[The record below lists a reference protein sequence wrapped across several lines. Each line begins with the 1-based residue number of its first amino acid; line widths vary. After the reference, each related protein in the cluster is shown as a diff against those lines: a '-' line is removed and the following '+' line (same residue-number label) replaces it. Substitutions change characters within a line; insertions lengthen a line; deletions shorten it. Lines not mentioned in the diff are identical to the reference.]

1 MDRSDGNPFFVEEL
15 LAEGRSSDASG
26 IPPTIQDVIEVRLNA
41 LPDET
46 QRVVR
51 IAAVVGRQAEHDLLA
66 DLAGLSEVELIA
78 AIRPAVDGHVLVP
91 TEGDGRP
98 RYAFRHALVREVAY
112 DDLLP
117 TERSAL
123 HRLVAEALSAQADA
137 DEADARSAAELA
149 YHWSGAHDDRR
160 ALEASLR
167 AARTATE
174 IYAHDE
180 ALEHYERAIR
190 LWDRVPEAATET
202 GNDLASLYDGAAS
215 AASNAG
221 NVRRAAELARAAVE
235 GGPVGHTG
243 ALGEAWARRTDRLAW
258 YLSELGDQAGGLAVV
273 DQALGWVGSDFP
285 GIGTARLLTTR
296 GMLLWGMGRY
306 PEIVRT
312 ADATIEA
319 ARRSGDVGIEAS
331 ALLGVGAGR
340 AAYGLLDDG
349 IADLR
354 AAHALFLAADDART
368 GIAMSQLCYAL
379 GLAGRHPEAAALIGE
394 ELDRQA
400 RIGTLRRFRPFLV
413 TDLVD
418 SYLELGRWDE
428 AVALCEAEIAQADG
442 GRAAP
447 WYLET
452 LGEIRALR
460 GDVEGATELLAAASE
475 AVGPGDA
482 VIDRVWLMRTA
493 IVLGRIEGNIDRV
506 RSAVDEAL
514 GISADPAHDAVLWWL
529 LCAGLAVEADE
540 ADRAGRQDANGL
552 ATARERGQRIA
563 RILDEAAAALGPDDT
578 VGRRRFGRSFA
589 SRRPTACGSR
599 DSADVAA
606 WVASIEAYDDLDY
619 VYDAAICRLRLAETI
634 LAAGAA
640 REDATAALRAAADI
654 AARLRAE
661 PLLAAVVGL
670 AGRARI
676 DLGTPADGG
685 DDLGV
690 GLTAREQEVLGL
702 LAGGLT
708 NREIGE
714 ALFISDKTAS
724 VHVSNILGK
733 LGVGGRGAAVAM
745 AMRLGFGMDAEA
757 SSEEARGRSAQ
768 RGPHVATCLPDD
780 PDEAGGGGR
789 AAGCATARR
798 RSSGS
803 APTRSSRP
811 AGSRRD
817 HLDLELEPALVAAE
831 RRLHDPPPDQ
841 PVAGLVVGDRPADRP
856 RECPAAELVGEA
868 ARGRHRPEVA
878 PADDEIRM
886 RLRLVRGDE
895 LRYLRRVVLAVGI
908 ERENGVIALGDG
920 AFESEAERGTLAL
933 VRALFDD
940 RRARGTRPF
949 GGVVRRAVV
958 NDEDRQVAQRRL
970 DDRPDPWALVVA
982 RDQGDEAG
990 RHGAECTGLGRRSA
1004 PSSDRSGV
1012 EADPDQEDGRCGPGQ
1027 VLGDHIGQE
1036 DVADRAALRT
1046 VAFGERR
1053 QRTDEPIRG
1062 KDGAFGQ
1069 RDAEGACRATG
1080 RATPQPVEEH
1090 DENRRG
1096 DHRERDGVDALDRGE
1111 GNSLTHGAS
1120 VAGTGA
1126 DGMGLPARLG

>member
-1 MDRSDGNPFFVEEL
+1 MPSMSTRVVSPTLAGRGAELERLHAALDRAIEGSSSTVLLAGEAGVGKTRLVNELAASARDRGLLVLTGGAIGLGDSDLPYGPFAEAFRALHESVGRDRFLQAAGAGADDVARLVPEALGRRAPDAAALEEGSEARARLFGSVQGLLTRISVETPVLLVIEDLQWADPSSRSLLLSTARQLPGTRVVLVATYRSDDLGRRHPLLPTLALLERLPDVERIDLQRLTPAAVREQIASILGSAPAPRMVDEIVERSDGNPFFVEEL
-15 LAEGRSSDASG
+15 LAGGPQLGRSG
-26 IPPTIQDVIEVRLNA
+26 VPPTIQDVIEVRLSA

-66 DLAGLSEVELIA
+66 ALTGLSELELIA

-91 TEGDGRP
+91 TEGDGPP

-123 HRLVAEALSAQADA
+123 HRLVAEALSAQPDA
-137 DEADARSAAELA
+137 NEADARAAAELA

-190 LWDRVPEAATET
+190 LWDRVPDAATET
-202 GNDLASLYDGAAS
+202 GTDLASLYDGAAA

-235 GGPVGHTG
+235 GGPVGHAG

-273 DQALGWVGSDFP
+273 DRALGWVGSDVP

-312 ADATIEA
+312 AEATIEA

-340 AAYGLLDDG
+340 AAYGLLDAG

-354 AAHALFLAADDART
+354 GAHALFLAAADPRT
-368 GIAMSQLCYAL
+368 GIATSQLGYAL
-379 GLAGRHPEAAALIGE
+379 CLSGRHSEAATLIGD
-394 ELDRQA
+394 ELEHQA

-418 SYLELGRWDE
+418 SYVELGRWDE
-428 AVALCEAEIAQADG
+428 AVALCETELAEAEE
-442 GRAAP
+442 GRPAP
-447 WYLET
+447 WYVET

-460 GDVEGATELLAAASE
+460 GDLEGARELLAAASQ

-493 IVLGRIEGNIDRV
+493 IVLGRIEGNIERV
-506 RSAVDEAL
+506 RAAIDEAL
-514 GISADPAHDAVLWWL
+514 SISADTAHDAPLWWL
-529 LCAGLAVEADE
+529 LCAALAAEADE
-540 ADRAGRQDANGL
+540 ADRAARSRDADGMAEARARGRRL
-552 ATARERGQRIA
+552 AG
-563 RILDEAAAALGPDDT
+563 ILDEAAAAFDPDET
-578 VGRRRFGRSFA
+578 RWP
-589 SRRPTACGSR
+589 PTLRAYVR
-599 DSADVAA
+599 QAAADRLRIEGQADAAA
-606 WVASIEAYDDLDY
+606 WEAAIEAYDDLGY
-619 VYDAAICRLRLAETI
+619 IYEAASCRLRLAETI
-634 LAAGAA
+634 LGSGGSREKAGPPLRGAA
-640 REDATAALRAAADI
+640 DT

-661 PLLAAVVGL
+661 PLHAAVAGL

-676 DLGTPADGG
+676 DLGSATDGG

-714 ALFISDKTAS
+714 ALFISEKTAS

-745 AMRLGFGMDAEA
+745 AMRLGFGTDADATRREESDGLSPAA
-757 SSEEARGRSAQ
+757 SARRDGPSGRS
-768 RGPHVATCLPDD
+768 G
-780 PDEAGGGGR
+780 
-789 AAGCATARR
+789 
-798 RSSGS
+798 
-803 APTRSSRP
+803 
-811 AGSRRD
+811 
-817 HLDLELEPALVAAE
+817 
-831 RRLHDPPPDQ
+831 
-841 PVAGLVVGDRPADRP
+841 
-856 RECPAAELVGEA
+856 
-868 ARGRHRPEVA
+868 
-878 PADDEIRM
+878 
-886 RLRLVRGDE
+886 
-895 LRYLRRVVLAVGI
+895 
-908 ERENGVIALGDG
+908 
-920 AFESEAERGTLAL
+920 
-933 VRALFDD
+933 
-940 RRARGTRPF
+940 
-949 GGVVRRAVV
+949 
-958 NDEDRQVAQRRL
+958 
-970 DDRPDPWALVVA
+970 
-982 RDQGDEAG
+982 
-990 RHGAECTGLGRRSA
+990 
-1004 PSSDRSGV
+1004 
-1012 EADPDQEDGRCGPGQ
+1012 
-1027 VLGDHIGQE
+1027 
-1036 DVADRAALRT
+1036 
-1046 VAFGERR
+1046 
-1053 QRTDEPIRG
+1053 
-1062 KDGAFGQ
+1062 
-1069 RDAEGACRATG
+1069 
-1080 RATPQPVEEH
+1080 
-1090 DENRRG
+1090 
-1096 DHRERDGVDALDRGE
+1096 
-1111 GNSLTHGAS
+1111 
-1120 VAGTGA
+1120 
-1126 DGMGLPARLG
+1126 